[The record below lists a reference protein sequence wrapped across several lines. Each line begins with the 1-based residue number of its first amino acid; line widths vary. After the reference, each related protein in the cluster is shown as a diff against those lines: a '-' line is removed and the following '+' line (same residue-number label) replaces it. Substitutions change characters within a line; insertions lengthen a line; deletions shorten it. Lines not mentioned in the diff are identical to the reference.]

1 MAERGEEGNGQR
13 RIEAQERE
21 ILRTE
26 RRILTVADFMALLM
40 VAATAFTA
48 IATWRTYEIS
58 ELIFAMSDRPF
69 IGVQKVS
76 FERTDTEQP
85 AIVVDFRNFGPIP
98 ADDAIITVTPLL
110 DGKPIPPHDGEM
122 SVSNQGVVSPGVPHF
137 FYVFLIPD
145 EYKKAVSGAARMMVR
160 ITVEYKGPELGRR
173 YCYLEKL
180 FYDFHTSTFRHAG
193 GTTHCGNTDVF

>member
-1 MAERGEEGNGQR
+1 MAERGEDGKHEQ

-48 IATWRTYEIS
+48 IATYRTYQVS
-58 ELIFAMSDRPF
+58 ELIFAISDRPF

-85 AIVVDFRNFGPIP
+85 AIVIDFRNFGPIP
-98 ADDAIITVTPLL
+98 ADGAIFR
-110 DGKPIPPHDGEM
+110 
-122 SVSNQGVVSPGVPHF
+122 VVRLS
-137 FYVFLIPD
+137 
-145 EYKKAVSGAARMMVR
+145 AA
-160 ITVEYKGPELGRR
+160 I
-173 YCYLEKL
+173 
-180 FYDFHTSTFRHAG
+180 HI
-193 GTTHCGNTDVF
+193 

>member
-1 MAERGEEGNGQR
+1 MAERGEEDKRGQ

-21 ILRTE
+21 VLRAE
-26 RRILTVADFMALLM
+26 RRILSVADFMALLM

-48 IATWRTYEIS
+48 LATWRTYQVS
-58 ELIFAMSDRPF
+58 QLIFAISDRPF

-85 AIVVDFRNFGPIP
+85 ALVVDFRNFGPIP

-110 DGKPIPPHDGEM
+110 DGKPIPSHDGEM
-122 SVSNQGVVSPGVPHF
+122 TVSNQGVVSPGVPHF
-137 FYVFLIPD
+137 FYVFLVPE
-145 EYKKAVSGAARMMVR
+145 EYKKAVSGAARLMVR
-160 ITVEYKGPELGRR
+160 INVEYKSPSLERR

-180 FYDFHTSTFRHAG
+180 FYDYRTSSFRHAG
-193 GTTHCGNTDVF
+193 GTTHCGNTDIF

>member
-1 MAERGEEGNGQR
+1 MAERGEDGKREQ

-48 IATWRTYEIS
+48 IATYRTYQVS
-58 ELIFAMSDRPF
+58 ELIFAISDRPF

-98 ADDAIITVTPLL
+98 ADDAIVTVTPAL
-110 DGKPIPPHDGEM
+110 DGKPVPPHDGET

-137 FYVFLIPD
+137 FYVFLLP
-145 EYKKAVSGAARMMVR
+145 EENKK
-160 ITVEYKGPELGRR
+160 
-173 YCYLEKL
+173 
-180 FYDFHTSTFRHAG
+180 
-193 GTTHCGNTDVF
+193 